1 MIVKMKKEDF
11 KVGDRVEIN
20 GLWEEQEGI
29 KGTVFSLETN
39 YNDTI
44 TILLDKPCDM
54 SWNDEEI
61 GITDERGLYVNCKFL
76 TKIEDNKSSNTKG
89 QKEDLVNCNLTW
101 SNDMVS
107 EKIETPKESNLKI
120 KVNID
125 NEGFTTVKIK
135 NKGKNNIYDKFG
147 TAQWN
152 EKVDKYDS
160 KIGVLIATARALGF
174 DEKTV
179 KGIIEVLFSEDK
191 GTDEIDNS
199 TTDE

>member
-11 KVGDRVEIN
+11 KVGDRVEFN
-20 GLWEEQEGI
+20 GLWEEYEGI

-39 YNDTI
+39 YNDAI

-54 SWNDEEI
+54 SWNDEKI
-61 GITDERGLYVNCKFL
+61 GITDKRGLYANRKYL

-107 EKIETPKESNLKI
+107 KKTETPKEKNLKI

-125 NEGFTTVKIK
+125 DEGFTTVKIK

-179 KGIIEVLFSEDK
+179 KGIIEVLFSYFY
-191 GTDEIDNS
+191 
-199 TTDE
+199 

>member
-20 GLWEEQEGI
+20 GLWEEYEGI

-39 YNDTI
+39 NDII
-44 TILLDKPCDM
+44 TILLDEPCDM
-54 SWNDEEI
+54 SWNDEKI
-61 GITDERGLYVNCKFL
+61 GITDERGLYVSRKYL

-107 EKIETPKESNLKI
+107 KKIETPKEKNLKI

-174 DEKTV
+174 NKDTV
-179 KGIIEVLFSEDK
+179 NKIIEACFSEEDK
-191 GTDEIDNS
+191 EEGSTDTKSDL
-199 TTDE
+199 

>member
-1 MIVKMKKEDF
+1 MKMKKEDF
-11 KVGDRVEIN
+11 KVRDRVEIN
-20 GLWEEQEGI
+20 GLCEEYEGI

-39 YNDTI
+39 YNDAI
-44 TILLDKPCDM
+44 TILLDKPCDI

-61 GITDERGLYVNCKFL
+61 GITDKRGLYVNRKYL

-174 DEKTV
+174 NKGTV
-179 KGIIEVLFSEDK
+179 NKIIEVCFSEKDSADIIEIK
-191 GTDEIDNS
+191 GVCEK
-199 TTDE
+199 

>member
-20 GLWEEQEGI
+20 GLWEEYEGI
-29 KGTVFSLETN
+29 KGTVYSLETN
-39 YNDTI
+39 NDII

-61 GITDERGLYVNCKFL
+61 GITDKRGLYVNFKFL
-76 TKIEDNKSSNTKG
+76 TKIE
-89 QKEDLVNCNLTW
+89 
-101 SNDMVS
+101 
-107 EKIETPKESNLKI
+107 EKNLKI

-174 DEKTV
+174 N
-179 KGIIEVLFSEDK
+179 K
-191 GTDEIDNS
+191 GTVNKVIEACFLEEGS
-199 TTDE
+199 TDTKSDL

>member
-1 MIVKMKKEDF
+1 MIVKMEKEDF

-20 GLWEEQEGI
+20 GLCEEYEGI

-39 YNDTI
+39 YNDAI
-44 TILLDKPCDM
+44 TILLDKPCDI
-54 SWNDEEI
+54 SWNDEKI
-61 GITDERGLYVNCKFL
+61 GITNERGLYVNCKFL

-174 DEKTV
+174 NKGTV
-179 KGIIEVLFSEDK
+179 NKVIEACFSEEDK
-191 GTDEIDNS
+191 EEDSVDTKGEL
-199 TTDE
+199 

>member
-20 GLWEEQEGI
+20 GLWEEYEGI
-29 KGTVFSLETN
+29 KGTVFSLEFSLETN
-39 YNDTI
+39 NDVI
-44 TILLDKPCDM
+44 TILLDEPCDM

-61 GITDERGLYVNCKFL
+61 GITDERGLYVDCKYL

-101 SNDMVS
+101 SNDMIS

-174 DEKTV
+174 N
-179 KGIIEVLFSEDK
+179 K
-191 GTDEIDNS
+191 GTVNKVIEACFLEEDNVDTKS
-199 TTDE
+199 EL

>member
-20 GLWEEQEGI
+20 GLWEEYEGI

-39 YNDTI
+39 NVII
-44 TILLDKPCDM
+44 TILLDEPCDM

-61 GITDERGLYVNCKFL
+61 GITDERGLYVSRKYL

-107 EKIETPKESNLKI
+107 KKIETPKEKNLKI

-125 NEGFTTVKIK
+125 DEGFTTVKIK

-174 DEKTV
+174 NKDTV
-179 KGIIEVLFSEDK
+179 NKIIEACFSEEDS
-191 GTDEIDNS
+191 TDTKSDL
-199 TTDE
+199 

>member
-20 GLWEEQEGI
+20 GLCEEYEGI

-39 YNDTI
+39 YNDAI
-44 TILLDKPCDM
+44 TILLDKPCDI
-54 SWNDEEI
+54 SWNDEKI
-61 GITDERGLYVNCKFL
+61 GITDERGLYVNCKYL